1 MIVTPTAAGSA
12 TNHNDP
18 VPADLAQQDPLVQPS
33 NARPRN
39 TLRQH
44 PSTGDTGREGVN
56 LPGTHDGHPR
66 SEG

>member
-18 VPADLAQQDPLVQPS
+18 GRADLAQQDPLVQPS
-33 NARPRN
+33 NARPCN

-44 PSTGDTGREGVN
+44 PSTGHTSGEGVH